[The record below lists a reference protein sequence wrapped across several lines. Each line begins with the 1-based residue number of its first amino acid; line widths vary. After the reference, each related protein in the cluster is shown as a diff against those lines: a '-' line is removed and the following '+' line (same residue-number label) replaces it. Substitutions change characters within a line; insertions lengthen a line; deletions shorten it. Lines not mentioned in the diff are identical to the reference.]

1 MSTIN
6 RTNKEMN
13 QIIKKIQRY
22 MTLNHSRDLNSKK
35 LDVPGIT
42 NKIAK
47 YIEDENITLE
57 DFTPQELVDR
67 AFKEMCEYSILTP
80 YLKRN
85 DIEEININSWED
97 IKVRFNNG
105 KIETLTETFFS
116 PTDAKDIMIRLL
128 DRESENK
135 IDATVPI
142 VRGHLF
148 NNVRITA
155 SIAPVLDENRG
166 VQASIRVINPS
177 KLCQDDFI
185 RSCTL
190 TNEMFELIKICLF
203 NGVSVCIT
211 GATNSGKTTLM
222 SGILKEVPADQRL
235 ITIEEQTREFDL
247 IDKNPDGYINKEV
260 IHWKTHGEFDMNK
273 LLEMSLTCNPDIIC
287 AAEMKSKEAYAAQE
301 AARTGHA
308 VIATT
313 HANSCRA
320 TYKRMVTLCKMAMDM
335 DYEILLELVTE
346 AFPIVVFT
354 KKLKDN
360 TRRVMEITECFQDIN
375 GDVRIQT
382 LYQYVVLS
390 SVVNAEGKTEMTGKF
405 IKVNNISEDLQNLL
419 VSNGVPFENI
429 EMLLREPIDQ
439 TMIRRGIS

>member
-1 MSTIN
+1 MD
-6 RTNKEMN
+6 RMN
-13 QIIKKIQRY
+13 NPNLQDKRSNQELAQIVKKIQRY
-22 MTLNHSRDLNSKK
+22 MALKHSQDLNSKNP
-35 LDVPGIT
+35 DVPGIK

-47 YIEDENITLE
+47 YISDENLTL
-57 DFTPQELVDR
+57 DGFSSMALVDR
-67 AFKEMCEYSILTP
+67 AFQEMCEYSILTS

-85 DIEEININSWED
+85 DIEEINVNSWED
-97 IKVRFNNG
+97 IKVRFGTG
-105 KIETLTETFFS
+105 KIETLKETFFS

-135 IDATVPI
+135 MDATVPI

-148 NNVRITA
+148 NNVRITS

-177 KLCQDDFI
+177 KLGQRDFI

-190 TNEMFELIKICLF
+190 TNEMFELLKLCLF
-203 NGVSVCIT
+203 NGISICVP

-222 SGILKEVPADQRL
+222 SGILKETPADQRL

-247 IDKNPDGYINKEV
+247 IDYDSEGYISKEV

-308 VIATT
+308 VIGTI
-313 HANSCRA
+313 HANSCRS
-320 TYKRMVTLCKMAMDM
+320 TYKRMVTLCKMAVDL
-335 DYEILLELVTE
+335 DYEILYELVTE

-360 TRRVMEITECFQDIN
+360 SRKVMEITECYTDDEGKIK
-375 GDVRIQT
+375 IQT
-382 LYQYVVLS
+382 LYRYVVLS
-390 SVVNAEGKTEMTGKF
+390 SEVTPEGKTIMHGEF
-405 IKVNNISEDLQNLL
+405 RKVNCISEYLQNLL
-419 VSNGVPFENI
+419 LSNGVPSQSI
-429 EMLLREPIDQ
+429 EMLLKTPELIV
-439 TMIRRGIS
+439 

>member
-1 MSTIN
+1 MAMMDRSN
-6 RTNKEMN
+6 EELN
-13 QIIKKIQRY
+13 QTIKKIQRY
-22 MTLNHSRDLNSKK
+22 MARNHSRDLNSQQ

-42 NKIAK
+42 NKITK
-47 YIEDENITLE
+47 FVDDERLIIDGYTS
-57 DFTPQELVDR
+57 QQLVDR
-67 AFKEMCEYSILTP
+67 AFQEMCEYSILTP
-80 YLKRN
+80 YLMRN

-97 IKVRFNNG
+97 IKVRYSNG
-105 KIETLTETFFS
+105 NIETLNETFLS
-116 PTDAKDIMIRLL
+116 ATDAKDIVIRLL

-135 IDATVPI
+135 IDATVPV

-148 NNVRITA
+148 NNIRITA
-155 SIAPVLDENRG
+155 SIAPILDDNRG

-177 KLCQDDFI
+177 QLERADFI
-185 RSCTL
+185 ENGTL
-190 TNEMFELIKICLF
+190 TNEMFELLTLCLF
-203 NGVSVCIT
+203 NGISICIT

-222 SGILKEVPADQRL
+222 SGILNETPPDQRL
-235 ITIEEQTREFDL
+235 VTIEEQTREFDL
-247 IDKNPDGYINKEV
+247 IRKNADGFIEKEV

-335 DYEILLELVTE
+335 DYEILLELVAE

-360 TRRVMEITECFQDIN
+360 TRRVMEITECYQDRD

-382 LYQYVVLS
+382 LYQYMVTS
-390 SVVNAEGKTEMTGKF
+390 SEIDESGNTVMAGEFKK
-405 IKVNNISEDLQNLL
+405 INNISDDLQGLL
-419 VSNGVPFENI
+419 IANGVPFRTI
-429 EMLLREPIDQ
+429 EMLLREPVYQ
-439 TMIRRGIS
+439 QVERRAAP